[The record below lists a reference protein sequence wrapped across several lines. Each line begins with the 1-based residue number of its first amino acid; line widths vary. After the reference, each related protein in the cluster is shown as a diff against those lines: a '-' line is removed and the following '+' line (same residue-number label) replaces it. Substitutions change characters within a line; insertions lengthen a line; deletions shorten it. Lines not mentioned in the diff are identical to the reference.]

1 MKGQYIKWVHASP
14 WWLAGKKKKEYKMK
28 KKIIKCNDHLRIN
41 KTILVCPETPSV
53 LNLQFQKTINY
64 IIMGL

>member
-1 MKGQYIKWVHASP
+1 MTI
-14 WWLAGKKKKEYKMK
+14 
-28 KKIIKCNDHLRIN
+28 LRIN

-64 IIMGL
+64 ITMGL

>member
-1 MKGQYIKWVHASP
+1 MTI
-14 WWLAGKKKKEYKMK
+14 
-28 KKIIKCNDHLRIN
+28 LRIN
-41 KTILVCPETPSV
+41 KTILDCHETPSV

>member
-1 MKGQYIKWVHASP
+1 MHHLGDWQV
-14 WWLAGKKKKEYKMK
+14 KKKKEYKMK
-28 KKIIKCNDHLRIN
+28 KKKIKCNDHLRIN